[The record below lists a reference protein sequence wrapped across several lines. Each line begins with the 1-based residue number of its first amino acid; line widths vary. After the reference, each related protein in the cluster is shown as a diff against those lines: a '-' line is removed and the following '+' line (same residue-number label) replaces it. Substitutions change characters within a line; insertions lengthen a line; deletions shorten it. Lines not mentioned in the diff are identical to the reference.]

1 MKRFR
6 ENKVEQEMVCPNCGH
21 SFTQNPWDF
30 NGAVLYSVELT
41 PGDPIG
47 PDSYYYGTIID
58 AIGSGDIYC
67 QSCGHEFLS
76 FKVK

>member
-30 NGAVLYSVELT
+30 TG
-41 PGDPIG
+41 
-47 PDSYYYGTIID
+47 
-58 AIGSGDIYC
+58 
-67 QSCGHEFLS
+67 
-76 FKVK
+76 